1 MKFFLISD
9 NIDTAIGLRLS
20 GVAGVVVH
28 ERDEILEEFNRALK
42 DEKIGV
48 LLITELAAQKIP
60 DELRDHKL
68 SGKLPLIFVI
78 PDRHGWR
85 GDKNFITRY
94 LREAIGVN
102 INE

>member
-9 NIDTAIGLRLS
+9 NIDTLIGLRLS
-20 GVAGVVVH
+20 GAVGVVAH
-28 ERDEILEEFNRALK
+28 EREEILSSFDKVIK
-42 DEKIGV
+42 DESIGV
-48 LLITELAAQKIP
+48 LLLTELVSEEISQEIVN
-60 DELRDHKL
+60 HKL

-94 LREAIGVN
+94 VEEAIGVKMN
-102 INE
+102 G